1 MWAPHGGRLSEIQRQ
16 RGMGYDCFLGERG
29 VGPTTSGAH
38 LFHPAFGRGEGP
50 KPLFFGVFGTQE
62 SNHVHAAYG
71 LRMVLVRGLDMGHGA
86 IGYCVRA
93 HFSFLSPLAH
103 PRMHP
108 PGMGSSCLVRSG
120 RWKALKY

>member
-1 MWAPHGGRLSEIQRQ
+1 MVWAPHGG
-16 RGMGYDCFLGERG
+16 GYRRSSD
-29 VGPTTSGAH
+29 
-38 LFHPAFGRGEGP
+38 RGEWDMTFFGGSEVWGP
-50 KPLFFGVFGTQE
+50 PQVAPIFFTQPLVGAKGQSLFFVVFGTQE